1 MNSRWGIGLR
11 RPSNANTKDRGYV
24 LFHTHTPVDD
34 RNHIWRWCV
43 NCRRDHMS
51 GGDPQVSAAKRVV
64 STFPDVVAED
74 RWALEI
80 QQQMFE
86 FPDEGYSELFLK
98 PDKALRRARQIFL
111 QMLREEQPAG
121 DRAEAAE

>member
-1 MNSRWGIGLR
+1 
-11 RPSNANTKDRGYV
+11 
-24 LFHTHTPVDD
+24 
-34 RNHIWRWCV
+34 
-43 NCRRDHMS
+43 MS
-51 GGDPQVSAAKRVV
+51 GGDPNVSAAKRVA
-64 STFPDVVAED
+64 SMFPGVVEED

-111 QMLREEQPAG
+111 QMLRDEQPVG
-121 DRAEAAE
+121 DRAQAAE